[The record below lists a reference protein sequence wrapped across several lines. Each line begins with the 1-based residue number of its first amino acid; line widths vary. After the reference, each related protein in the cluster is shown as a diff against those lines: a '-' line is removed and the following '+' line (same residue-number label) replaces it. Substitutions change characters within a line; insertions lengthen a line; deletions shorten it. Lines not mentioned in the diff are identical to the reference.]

1 MAFMNMVSPQRISFS
16 VKTNIF
22 VDKQSVPFWS
32 CLFIRETTRVLLNGQ
47 GKAAQ
52 F

>member
-1 MAFMNMVSPQRISFS
+1 MAFMNMTSPQRISFS

-22 VDKQSVPFWS
+22 VDEQSVPFWS